1 MFVFAYQFAQYDCIR
16 PAGTPQ
22 IGKALHIDPEIDL
35 KPRWLAG
42 DGLSPRHGQALLGL
56 LGALAQATSLREAA
70 HAAGL
75 SYRHAWGLLGT
86 GARALGA
93 PLADMQRGRGA
104 RLTAYGRKLL
114 EADAHVRT
122 VLDAQL
128 ERLRRE
134 VREMLAAAA
143 PGQQSRLSLHA
154 SHDLALPVLARLCAP
169 RLHLDI
175 VFRGAD
181 ECLAALA
188 RGECDLAGF
197 HVADALPRAAAAA
210 AALGRWL
217 DPRKHQL
224 LHFVSREQGIIVRPG
239 VRVRGVR
246 DLARPGLRFLN
257 RPPGA
262 GPHDNVDLAVAAAVA
277 DGRAEAGFGLR
288 AAAARYGLE
297 FVPLATERYYLAL
310 QRRTFRE
317 APLQLLLAAMRSR
330 EFMQGAA
337 QLPGYDASDAGSRE
351 ALGAALAW
359 LKQPRPRKR
368 RG

>member
-1 MFVFAYQFAQYDCIR
+1 MH
-16 PAGTPQ
+16 
-22 IGKALHIDPEIDL
+22 IGPEIDL
-35 KPRWLAG
+35 KMRWLAG

-56 LGALAQATSLREAA
+56 LQALSRAASLREAA

-86 GARALGA
+86 GARTLGA
-93 PLADMQRGRGA
+93 PLVDMQRGRGA
-104 RLTAYGRKLL
+104 RLTDYGRKLL
-114 EADAHVRT
+114 EADAHVRAT
-122 VLDAQL
+122 LEVQL

-134 VREMLAAAA
+134 VHEMLAASA
-143 PGQQSRLSLHA
+143 PGQRSRLSLQA
-154 SHDLALPVLARLCAP
+154 SHDLALPLLAQLCTP
-169 RLHLDI
+169 RLRLDI
-175 VFRGAD
+175 AFRGAD

-217 DPRKHQL
+217 DPHKHQL
-224 LHFVSREQGIIVRPG
+224 LHFVTREQGIIVRPG
-239 VRVRGVR
+239 VGVRGVG

-257 RPPGA
+257 RPPGV
-262 GPHDNVDLAVAAAVA
+262 GPHDDVDLAVAAAVA

-288 AAAARYGLE
+288 AAAARYALD

-310 QRRTFRE
+310 ERRSFRS

-330 EFMQGAA
+330 EFLQRAA
-337 QLPGYDASDAGSRE
+337 QLPGYDASNAGSRE

-359 LKQPRPRKR
+359 LKQPRSRKR
-368 RG
+368 AA

>member
-1 MFVFAYQFAQYDCIR
+1 M
-16 PAGTPQ
+16 T
-22 IGKALHIDPEIDL
+22 LHIGPDIDL
-35 KPRWLAG
+35 KTRWLAG
-42 DGLSPRHGQALLGL
+42 AGLSPRHGQALLGL
-56 LGALAQATSLREAA
+56 LSALARAASLREAA
-70 HAAGL
+70 QAAGL
-75 SYRHAWGLLGT
+75 SYRHAWGLLGA

-93 PLADMQRGRGA
+93 QLADMQRGRGA
-104 RLTAYGRKLL
+104 RLTTYGRKLL

-134 VREMLAAAA
+134 VGEMLATAA
-143 PGQQSRLSLHA
+143 PGQQARLSLHA
-154 SHDLALPVLARLCAP
+154 SHDLALPLLAQLCAP
-169 RLHLDI
+169 RLRLEI
-175 VFRGAD
+175 AFRGAD

-217 DPRKHQL
+217 NPHKHQL
-224 LHFVSREQGIIVRPG
+224 LQFVTREQGIIVRPG
-239 VRVRGVR
+239 VRVRGVS

-257 RPPGA
+257 RPAGA
-262 GPHDNVDLAVAAAVA
+262 GPHDDVDLAVAAAVA

-330 EFMQGAA
+330 EFVQGAA
-337 QLPGYDASDAGSRE
+337 QLPGYDASSAGSRE
-351 ALGAALAW
+351 GLTAALAW
-359 LKQPRPRKR
+359 LKQPRARNR
-368 RG
+368 AA

>member
-1 MFVFAYQFAQYDCIR
+1 M
-16 PAGTPQ
+16 T
-22 IGKALHIDPEIDL
+22 LHIGPEIDL
-35 KPRWLAG
+35 KTRWLAG

-56 LGALAQATSLREAA
+56 LAALSRAASLREAA

-75 SYRHAWGLLGT
+75 SYRHAWGLLGA

-93 PLADMQRGRGA
+93 PLVDMQRGRGA
-104 RLTAYGRKLL
+104 RLTDYGRKLL

-122 VLDAQL
+122 VLETQV
-128 ERLRRE
+128 ERLRRDIG
-134 VREMLAAAA
+134 EMLATAA
-143 PGQQSRLSLHA
+143 PGQQARLSLQA
-154 SHDLALPVLARLCAP
+154 SHDLALPLLARVCAP
-169 RLHLDI
+169 RLRLEI
-175 VFRGAD
+175 AFRGAD

-217 DPRKHQL
+217 DPQKHQL

-239 VRVRGVR
+239 VRVRGVG

-257 RPPGA
+257 RPPGV
-262 GPHDNVDLAVAAAVA
+262 GPNDNVDLAVAAAVA

-288 AAAARYGLE
+288 AAAARHGLE

-317 APLQLLLAAMRSR
+317 APLQLLLAALRSR
-330 EFMQGAA
+330 AFLQGAA
-337 QLPGYDASDAGSRE
+337 QLPGYDASNAGTRE
-351 ALGAALAW
+351 ALAAALAW
-359 LKQPRPRKR
+359 LKQPRPKKR
-368 RG
+368 AA

>member
-1 MFVFAYQFAQYDCIR
+1 M
-16 PAGTPQ
+16 T
-22 IGKALHIDPEIDL
+22 LHIGPDIDL
-35 KPRWLAG
+35 TMRWLAG
-42 DGLSPRHGQALLGL
+42 AGLSPRHGQALLGL
-56 LGALAQATSLREAA
+56 LGALARAASLREAA

-75 SYRHAWGLLGT
+75 SYRHAWGLLGA

-93 PLADMQRGRGA
+93 PLVDMQRGRGA
-104 RLTAYGRKLL
+104 RLTPYGRKLL

-122 VLDAQL
+122 VIDKQLD
-128 ERLRRE
+128 RLRRE
-134 VREMLAAAA
+134 VAEMLATAA

-154 SHDLALPVLARLCAP
+154 SHDLALPLLAQVCAP
-169 RLHLDI
+169 RLRVEI
-175 VFRGAD
+175 AFRGAD

-217 DPRKHQL
+217 DPQKHQL
-224 LHFVSREQGIIVRPG
+224 LHFVSREQGIIVRAG
-239 VRVRGVR
+239 VRVRGVG

-257 RPPGA
+257 RPPGG
-262 GPHDNVDLAVAAAVA
+262 GPHDDVDLAVAAAVA

-330 EFMQGAA
+330 EFMQAA
-337 QLPGYDASDAGSRE
+337 AKLPGYDASNAGSRE
-351 ALGAALAW
+351 ALTAALAW

-368 RG
+368 RD

>member
-1 MFVFAYQFAQYDCIR
+1 M
-16 PAGTPQ
+16 T
-22 IGKALHIDPEIDL
+22 LHIGPDIDL
-35 KPRWLAG
+35 KTRWLAG

-56 LGALAQATSLREAA
+56 LLALSRAASLREAA

-75 SYRHAWGLLGT
+75 SYRHAWGLLGA

-93 PLADMQRGRGA
+93 PLVDMQRGKGA
-104 RLTAYGRKLL
+104 RLTDYGRKLL

-122 VLDAQL
+122 VLETQL

-134 VREMLAAAA
+134 VGEMLATAA
-143 PGQQSRLSLHA
+143 PGQQARLSLQA
-154 SHDLALPVLARLCAP
+154 SHDLALPLLARVCAP
-169 RLHLDI
+169 RLRLEI
-175 VFRGAD
+175 AFRGAD

-239 VRVRGVR
+239 VRVRGVG

-257 RPPGA
+257 RPPGV
-262 GPHDNVDLAVAAAVA
+262 GPNDNVDLAVAAAVA

-288 AAAARYGLE
+288 AAAARHGLE

-310 QRRTFRE
+310 QRRTFRG

-330 EFMQGAA
+330 EFMQGTAS
-337 QLPGYDASDAGSRE
+337 LPGYDASNAGSRE
-351 ALGAALAW
+351 ALTAALAW
-359 LKQPRPRKR
+359 LKQPRAKKR
-368 RG
+368 TA

>member
-1 MFVFAYQFAQYDCIR
+1 M
-16 PAGTPQ
+16 T
-22 IGKALHIDPEIDL
+22 LHIGPEIDL
-35 KPRWLAG
+35 KTRWLAG
-42 DGLSPRHGQALLGL
+42 EGLSLRHGQALLGL
-56 LGALAQATSLREAA
+56 LSALSRAVSLREAA

-86 GARALGA
+86 GARVLGA
-93 PLADMQRGRGA
+93 PLVDMQRGRGA

-114 EADAHVRT
+114 DADAHVRT
-122 VLDAQL
+122 VLESQV

-134 VREMLAAAA
+134 VHEMLAIAA
-143 PGQQSRLSLHA
+143 PGQRSRLSLYA
-154 SHDLALPVLARLCAP
+154 SHDLALPALAQLCAP

-175 VFRGAD
+175 AFRGAD

-188 RGECDLAGF
+188 RGECALAGF

-217 DPRKHQL
+217 DPHKHQL
-224 LHFVSREQGIIVRPG
+224 LHFVTREQGIIVRPG
-239 VRVRGVR
+239 VRVRGVG

-262 GPHDNVDLAVAAAVA
+262 GPHENVDLAVAAAVA

-297 FVPLATERYYLAL
+297 FVPLATERYYIAL
-310 QRRTFRE
+310 QRRTFRD
-317 APLQLLLAAMRSR
+317 APLQLLLATMRSR
-330 EFMQGAA
+330 EFTQSAA
-337 QLPGYDASDAGSRE
+337 QLPGYDASNAGTRE
-351 ALGAALAW
+351 ALSAALAW
-359 LKQPRPRKR
+359 LKQPRPKR
-368 RG
+368 RAA

>member
-1 MFVFAYQFAQYDCIR
+1 MH
-16 PAGTPQ
+16 
-22 IGKALHIDPEIDL
+22 IGPDIDL
-35 KPRWLAG
+35 NARWLAG
-42 DGLSPRHGQALLGL
+42 DGLSQRHGEALLRL
-56 LGALAQATSLREAA
+56 LGALASAASLREAA
-70 HAAGL
+70 RATGL

-86 GARALGA
+86 GARVLGA
-93 PLADMQRGRGA
+93 PLVDMQRGRGA
-104 RLTAYGRKLL
+104 RLSAYGHKLL
-114 EADAHVRT
+114 EADAHVRS
-122 VLDAQL
+122 VLGSQV

-134 VREMLAAAA
+134 VHEMLAISS
-143 PGQQSRLSLHA
+143 PTQQARLSLHA
-154 SHDLALPVLARLCAP
+154 SHDLALPVLAQLCAP

-175 VFRGAD
+175 AFRGAD

-217 DPRKHQL
+217 DPHKHQL
-224 LHFVSREQGIIVRPG
+224 LHFVTREQGIIVRPG
-239 VRVRGVR
+239 VRVRGVG

-262 GPHDNVDLAVAAAVA
+262 GPHGNVDLAVAAAVA

-288 AAAARYGLE
+288 AAAARFSLE

-317 APLQLLLAAMRSR
+317 ASLQLLLEAMRSR
-330 EFMQGAA
+330 EFAQGAA
-337 QLPGYDASDAGSRE
+337 LLPGYDASNAGRRE
-351 ALGAALAW
+351 ALTAALAW
-359 LKQPRPRKR
+359 LKQPRPKKR
-368 RG
+368 AA

>member
-1 MFVFAYQFAQYDCIR
+1 M
-16 PAGTPQ
+16 T
-22 IGKALHIDPEIDL
+22 LHIGGPEIDL
-35 KPRWLAG
+35 KMRWLAG

-56 LGALAQATSLREAA
+56 LAALSRAASLREAA

-75 SYRHAWGLLGT
+75 SYRHAWGLLGS
-86 GARALGA
+86 GARALGT
-93 PLADMQRGRGA
+93 PLVDMQRGRGA
-104 RLTAYGRKLL
+104 RLTDFGRKLL
-114 EADAHVRT
+114 EADAHVKT
-122 VLDAQL
+122 VIDTQL

-134 VREMLAAAA
+134 IGEMLTMAA
-143 PGQQSRLSLHA
+143 PGQKSRLSLHA
-154 SHDLALPVLARLCAP
+154 SHDLALPLLANLCAP
-169 RLHLDI
+169 RLRLDI
-175 VFRGAD
+175 AFRGAD
-181 ECLAALA
+181 ECLAALG

-217 DPRKHQL
+217 DPKKHQL

-239 VRVRGVR
+239 VRVRGVS

-310 QRRTFRE
+310 PRRAFRE

-330 EFMQGAA
+330 EFLEGAE
-337 QLPGYDASDAGSRE
+337 QLPGYDASNAGSRE
-351 ALGAALAW
+351 ALSAALAW

-368 RG
+368 AA

>member
-1 MFVFAYQFAQYDCIR
+1 MANSK
-16 PAGTPQ
+16 
-22 IGKALHIDPEIDL
+22 IGMPLHIGAEIDL
-35 KPRWLAG
+35 KTRWLAG
-42 DGLSPRHGQALLGL
+42 EGLSPRHGQALLGL
-56 LGALAQATSLREAA
+56 LSALSRAASLREAA

-93 PLADMQRGRGA
+93 PLVDMQRGRGA

-114 EADAHVRT
+114 EADAHIRT
-122 VLDAQL
+122 VLDVQL

-134 VREMLAAAA
+134 VREMLATAA
-143 PGQQSRLSLHA
+143 PGQESRLALQA
-154 SHDLALPVLARLCAP
+154 SHDLALPLLARLCAP
-169 RLHLDI
+169 RLRLDI
-175 VFRGAD
+175 AFRGAD

-217 DPRKHQL
+217 DPHKHQL
-224 LHFVSREQGIIVRPG
+224 LHFVTREQGIIVRPG

-257 RPPGA
+257 RPPGV
-262 GPHDNVDLAVAAAVA
+262 GPHDDVDLAVAAAVA

-288 AAAARYGLE
+288 AAAARYALE

-310 QRRTFRE
+310 PRRSFRE

-337 QLPGYDASDAGSRE
+337 QLPGYDASSAGSRE
-351 ALGAALAW
+351 ALTAALAW
-359 LKQPRPRKR
+359 LKQPRPRR
-368 RG
+368 RAA

>member
-1 MFVFAYQFAQYDCIR
+1 MTQH
-16 PAGTPQ
+16 
-22 IGKALHIDPEIDL
+22 IGPDIDL
-35 KPRWLAG
+35 KMRWLAG

-56 LGALAQATSLREAA
+56 LGALARAASLREAA

-75 SYRHAWGLLGT
+75 SYRHAWGLLGAGT
-86 GARALGA
+86 RALGA
-93 PLADMQRGRGA
+93 PLVDMQRGRGA
-104 RLTAYGRKLL
+104 RLTPYGRKLL

-122 VLDAQL
+122 VIDKQL

-134 VREMLAAAA
+134 IGEMLATAG
-143 PGQQSRLSLHA
+143 PGQQSRLSLYA
-154 SHDLALPVLARLCAP
+154 SHDLALPLLAQLCAP
-169 RLHLDI
+169 RLRLEI
-175 VFRGAD
+175 AFRGAD

-217 DPRKHQL
+217 DPHKHQL
-224 LHFVSREQGIIVRPG
+224 LHFVSREQGIIVRAG
-239 VRVRGVR
+239 VRVRGVG

-257 RPPGA
+257 RPPGG
-262 GPHDNVDLAVAAAVA
+262 GPHDDVDLGVAAAVA

-288 AAAARYGLE
+288 AAAARYGLD

-330 EFMQGAA
+330 EFMHAAA
-337 QLPGYDASDAGSRE
+337 QLPGYDASNAGSRE
-351 ALGAALAW
+351 ALSAALAW

-368 RG
+368 AA